1 MKIKSLFA
9 IAFVLFLSAC
19 AQNSKSMEL
28 KQLEGYFLR
37 NDVTID
43 KTPKTLQI
51 RDRETFEKYFG
62 IGKTMTN
69 TITELDFDKYFYVA
83 EIVEVN
89 GALKEIEV
97 ISATSRGTSCMIIYS
112 INERPGST
120 FKANTFVAFEVP
132 KSVTQVVVMNEQ

>member
-1 MKIKSLFA
+1 MKIKSLIA
-9 IAFVLFLSAC
+9 IAFVLCLSAC
-19 AQNSKSMEL
+19 NQNSKSMEL

-43 KTPKTLQI
+43 KTPKSLQI

-69 TITELDFDKYFYVA
+69 TITELDFDKYFYAA

-97 ISATSRGTSCMIIYS
+97 ISATATETSCMIIYTV
-112 INERPGST
+112 NERPGST
-120 FKANTFVAFEVP
+120 FKTNTFVIFEVP
-132 KSVTQVVVMNEQ
+132 KSVTQVTVIKQ

>member
-19 AQNSKSMEL
+19 TQNSKSMEL

-43 KTPKTLQI
+43 KTPKSLQI
-51 RDRETFEKYFG
+51 RDREKFEKYFG

-97 ISATSRGTSCMIIYS
+97 ISATATGTSSMIIYTV
-112 INERPGST
+112 NERPGST
-120 FKANTFVAFEVP
+120 FKANTFVIFEVP
-132 KSVTQVVVMNEQ
+132 KSVTQVTVIKQ

>member
-1 MKIKSLFA
+1 MKIKPFLA
-9 IAFVLFLSAC
+9 VAFVLFLSAC
-19 AQNSKSMEL
+19 SQNSKSMEL

-37 NDVTID
+37 NDVVID

-69 TITELDFDKYFYVA
+69 TITELDFDKYFYLA

-97 ISATSRGTSCMIIYS
+97 IQATASETSCTLIYRV
-112 INERPGST
+112 NERPGST

-132 KSVTQVVVMNEQ
+132 KSVTQVVVIKQ

>member
-9 IAFVLFLSAC
+9 VGFVLFLSAC
-19 AQNSKSMEL
+19 TQNSKSMEL

-37 NDVTID
+37 NDVAID
-43 KTPKTLQI
+43 KSPKSLQL

-69 TITELDFDKYFYVA
+69 TITELDFDKYFYAA

-97 ISATSRGTSCMIIYS
+97 ISATATETSCMIIYTV
-112 INERPGST
+112 NERPGST
-120 FKANTFVAFEVP
+120 FKANTFVIFEVP
-132 KSVTQVVVMNEQ
+132 KSVTQVTVIKQ

>member
-1 MKIKSLFA
+1 MKIKSLFVVA
-9 IAFVLFLSAC
+9 LMLFLSAC
-19 AQNSKSMEL
+19 TQNSKSMEL

-62 IGKTMTN
+62 VGKTMTN

-83 EIVEVN
+83 RIIEVN

-97 ISATSRGTSCMIIYS
+97 VQATSTGTSCSIIYS
-112 INERPGST
+112 IKERPGST

-132 KSVTQVVVMNEQ
+132 KSVTTVVVMNQ

>member
-1 MKIKSLFA
+1 
-9 IAFVLFLSAC
+9 
-19 AQNSKSMEL
+19 MEL

-43 KTPKTLQI
+43 KTPKSLQI
-51 RDRETFEKYFG
+51 RDRATFEKYFG

-69 TITELDFDKYFYVA
+69 TITELDFDKYFYAA

-97 ISATSRGTSCMIIYS
+97 ISATATGTSCMIIYTV
-112 INERPGST
+112 NERPGST
-120 FKANTFVAFEVP
+120 FKANTFVIFEVP
-132 KSVTQVVVMNEQ
+132 KSVTQVTVIKQ